1 MSLQSP
7 PVGHLRDTSQQRCR
21 VCIMPD
27 ARELRAL
34 GASALWS
41 SRLVRRVK
49 LEVALVEERTCAVA
63 LMEEREH
70 VARDLA
76 EAAESKEELGQ
87 QQRRRLAQFLGHATL
102 TPKSHVVV
110 VETASIHISRRILR
124 PRLATVSVM
133 PTPWVFTLPIDH
145 FHLRAAKSELPTIAI
160 SFSDTYPRTRAL
172 KHPRLSLATTPDPE
186 QLRSLDGP
194 GRADALKLMPHVS
207 WFLTPSFLFPSM
219 AQRLSEAR
227 SNCYISCIDVFR
239 SVSWTYVTSQFAAM
253 SCL

>member
-1 MSLQSP
+1 MAVCESEALNRCT
-7 PVGHLRDTSQQRCR
+7 VTNLEDT
-21 VCIMPD
+21 
-27 ARELRAL
+27 
-34 GASALWS
+34 
-41 SRLVRRVK
+41 
-49 LEVALVEERTCAVA
+49 LVEKRARTVA

-76 EAAESKEELGQ
+76 EAAESMEELVSSRDVVWHSSSVMPPG
-87 QQRRRLAQFLGHATL
+87 RPATL
-102 TPKSHVVV
+102 FIHRSINRLRLRTPKSHVL

-160 SFSDTYPRTRAL
+160 SFSETYPRTRAL

-186 QLRSLDGP
+186 QPRSLDGP

-207 WFLTPSFLFPSM
+207 WFLTPSFRFPSM
-219 AQRLSEAR
+219 AQQLSEAR
-227 SNCYISCIDVFR
+227 SDCYISCIDVFR
-239 SVSWTYVTSQFAAM
+239 SVSWTYVTSQFVVM